1 MYKQFFGKN
10 NQIQFPNENGFY
22 QFLGY
27 LAKSD
32 GSTRIVHENN
42 QNQGAWGPEIRI
54 HVLKPMPSGPW
65 SVRETAGNGGII
77 SRINCNEFLENIINN
92 HSFVIGN
99 TQDVLQIRQ
108 TVPQQYLADFDAGL
122 SM

>member
-1 MYKQFFGKN
+1 MYKQFFGKD

-42 QNQGAWGPEIRI
+42 QNQGAWAHEIRI
-54 HVLKPMPSGPW
+54 QVLKPLPRGPW
-65 SVRETAGNGGII
+65 SVRETAGNGNII

-92 HSFVIGN
+92 HSFVIGDFQN
-99 TQDVLQIRQ
+99 IPQIRQ
-108 TVPQQYLADFDAGL
+108 TIPQQYLADFDAGL
-122 SM
+122 SL

>member
-1 MYKQFFGKN
+1 
-10 NQIQFPNENGFY
+10 
-22 QFLGY
+22 
-27 LAKSD
+27 
-32 GSTRIVHENN
+32 
-42 QNQGAWGPEIRI
+42 
-54 HVLKPMPSGPW
+54 MPRGPW
-65 SVRETAGNGGII
+65 SVRVTAGNGGII